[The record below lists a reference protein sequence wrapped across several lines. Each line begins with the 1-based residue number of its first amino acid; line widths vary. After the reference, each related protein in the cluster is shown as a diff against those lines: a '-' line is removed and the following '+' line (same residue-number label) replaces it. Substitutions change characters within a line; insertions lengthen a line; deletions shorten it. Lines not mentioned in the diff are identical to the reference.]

1 MSGMEPSETDTR
13 AFLKESHDLALWMIQ
28 LADTK
33 ASILMAASAG
43 LAGLL
48 FLQPIP
54 ACNDAA
60 RYLLFAAVGLA
71 LSSAGACLW
80 TIFPRT
86 ASEGHGSL
94 LYYRVVRNFPESD
107 LMIQLADTKA
117 SILMAASAGL
127 AGLLFLQ
134 PIPACNDAARYLL
147 FAAVGLALSSAGACL
162 WTIFPRTASEGHGSL
177 LYYRVVRNFTE

>member
-1 MSGMEPSETDTR
+1 MAGAQSDPRTFLET
-13 AFLKESHDLALWMIQ
+13 SHELALWMIQ

-80 TIFPRT
+80 TVFPRT
-86 ASEGHGSL
+86 APEGHGSL
-94 LYYRVVRNFPESD
+94 LYYRVIRKLTESD
-107 LMIQLADTKA
+107 YVDRVSRLAKVDADRELAKQTWELARTQEQKYMWLTWA
-117 SILMAASAGL
+117 VILFGSSLVPAFLGLVWARLPCAG
-127 AGLLFLQ
+127 
-134 PIPACNDAARYLL
+134 
-147 FAAVGLALSSAGACL
+147 
-162 WTIFPRTASEGHGSL
+162 
-177 LYYRVVRNFTE
+177 

>member
-1 MSGMEPSETDTR
+1 MNMAAPQTDTR
-13 AFLKESHDLALWMIQ
+13 AFLNDSHELALWMIQ

-54 ACNDAA
+54 ACDDAA

-80 TIFPRT
+80 TVFPRT
-86 ASEGHGSL
+86 APEGHGSL
-94 LYYRVVRNFPESD
+94 LYYRVIRKLTESD
-107 LMIQLADTKA
+107 YFDRVRGLTKVDADRELAKQIWELSRTQEQKYMWLTWGV
-117 SILMAASAGL
+117 ILFGS
-127 AGLLFLQ
+127 
-134 PIPACNDAARYLL
+134 YL
-147 FAAVGLALSSAGACL
+147 
-162 WTIFPRTASEGHGSL
+162 PP
-177 LYYRVVRNFTE
+177 